1 MCFYAEGAPGR
12 GPLFLALTP
21 ASVFTVANQTLTV
34 RLCPAHALKYPLDI
48 LFDMIF
54 DVVLAA
60 MISLSGPHSADPWR
74 VELLEFAGASAE
86 KLPLDPHI
94 RNRSV
99 AMLDVVDAL
108 LALGALDEA
117 KSLGDRIPDWR
128 RAVAHARFAEA
139 VLKRDGKDAMSV
151 ARPSLEVATNLAA
164 PNRVDQEWH
173 RTDILIA
180 MARAWVAVGEY
191 DKAQSLVEGEQLED
205 YQVGVVGSE
214 INAAQDA
221 TEAELK
227 QQLAEHRA
235 TMQLQLMDRSQTAI
249 RSLLNLYGR
258 FYQDVAQ
265 REQIEST
272 IKSGWRGVPLEIQIR
287 TLIALG
293 QHAVDNQDFET
304 ASRLAGEANAMVRD
318 ANFSPQWFVRLMS
331 PVAALTHASGQ
342 EGAARQMLDECR
354 GLFDASFQ
362 EINPVYRNRTMVAL
376 AEGYFAI
383 GDPGEA
389 CAAYLAGFE
398 HSAANPNGRPQMQAI
413 VQVVCSYAIH
423 AQSENEQ
430 VSARLRAVGEALSAP
445 W

>member
-1 MCFYAEGAPGR
+1 
-12 GPLFLALTP
+12 
-21 ASVFTVANQTLTV
+21 
-34 RLCPAHALKYPLDI
+34 
-48 LFDMIF
+48 
-54 DVVLAA
+54 
-60 MISLSGPHSADPWR
+60 
-74 VELLEFAGASAE
+74 
-86 KLPLDPHI
+86 
-94 RNRSV
+94 
-99 AMLDVVDAL
+99 
-108 LALGALDEA
+108 
-117 KSLGDRIPDWR
+117 
-128 RAVAHARFAEA
+128 
-139 VLKRDGKDAMSV
+139 
-151 ARPSLEVATNLAA
+151 
-164 PNRVDQEWH
+164 
-173 RTDILIA
+173 

-235 TMQLQLMDRSQTAI
+235 TLQLQLMDRSQTAI
-249 RSLLNLYGR
+249 RSLLKLYGR
-258 FYQDVAQ
+258 FYQEVAQ
-265 REQIEST
+265 RDQIEST

-293 QHAVDNQDFET
+293 QHAVDNQDLET

-383 GDPGEA
+383 GDPWKPVLRTW
-389 CAAYLAGFE
+389 LALNTRLQTPMVAPKCKPLFKLLAPMRFMPNPKTKRCPRGF
-398 HSAANPNGRPQMQAI
+398 GRLGKRSRPPGKPCFI
-413 VQVVCSYAIH
+413 PPTS
-423 AQSENEQ
+423 
-430 VSARLRAVGEALSAP
+430 
-445 W
+445 